1 MQTDENKTF
10 DLTKLVLKHGSHP
23 DRDRG
28 MCLMEAVAWF
38 ANEPHSDTPSC
49 ADPVLTSV
57 GIRLND
63 RWSDEER
70 QRLVPL
76 IPLIVGTRGSREL
89 SKRRGL
95 YICDRILRWH
105 YPQMFRSL
113 PGKPRKDIAER
124 FENLPPVID
133 RESAERARDLARA
146 IRKEL
151 EGAVHWTAYAYDAA
165 ADAAADADA
174 YAYDADAYAYDADA
188 YAYDAAAA
196 DAYAA
201 AAYAAYAYAAY
212 AYAAYAYAAYAYAA
226 YAYAAAAAAA
236 AARQKLLDDIRALR
250 PQSIDRL
257 VQILREACALTEA
270 TA

>member
-151 EGAVHWTAYAYDAA
+151 EGAVHWTAAA
-165 ADAAADADA
+165 AAADA
-174 YAYDADAYAYDADA
+174 YAYAAAAADA

-196 DAYAA
+196 DAYA
-201 AAYAAYAYAAY
+201 YD
-212 AYAAYAYAAYAYAA
+212 AYAYAAYAYAA
-226 YAYAAAAAAA
+226 YAYAAAAYAAYAYAAA
-236 AARQKLLDDIRALR
+236 AAAADARQKLLDDIRALR